1 MMNVDYTHRVTSVA
15 YNSAIR
21 ELILDAFGAWIKQ
34 HVKLGYDP
42 YLLSFMFDHL
52 PGSEQARIQ
61 QMHDQVTIFYR
72 KLITHVER
80 DPTLDKN
87 AHKLPRGVFFPDVP
101 AYKRKKQGLLDVTV
115 NDGLHM
121 HGVLVIPDKSRLKT
135 SLDEHVLEN
144 YHKYRSH
151 KMYRIDV
158 VPMDAR
164 IVYTTDY
171 AGKAL
176 KTPRFDQDDI
186 LILPKTTSELEPG
199 LHVLTFKARQI
210 RDVQSRYNV
219 SEEVAWT
226 LVSNRRLLENV
237 G

>member
-1 MMNVDYTHRVTSVA
+1 MNIDYTTQTTSVA
-15 YNSAIR
+15 YNSVIR
-21 ELILDAFGAWIKQ
+21 KHILEGFGVWIKQ
-34 HVKLGYDP
+34 HVKDGSKAYF
-42 YLLSFMFDHL
+42 LSFMFHQL
-52 PGSEQARIQ
+52 PGSRQARIQ
-61 QMHDQVTIFYR
+61 QMQEEITIFYR
-72 KLITHVER
+72 KLITKVER

-101 AYKRKKQGLLDVTV
+101 AYKRQKQGLREVTV

-121 HGVLVIPDKSRLKT
+121 HGVLVIPEKSRLKI

-144 YHKYRSH
+144 YHKYQSH

-158 VPMDAR
+158 VPMDSR

-176 KTPRFDQDDI
+176 KRPRFDQDDI
-186 LILPKTTSELEPG
+186 LFLPKTISELESG
-199 LHVLTFKARQI
+199 RRVLTFKAKQI
-210 RDVQSRYNV
+210 RDIQSRYNV

-226 LVSNRRLLENV
+226 LVSNRRLLENMA
-237 G
+237 

>member
-1 MMNVDYTHRVTSVA
+1 MFNHR
-15 YNSAIR
+15 
-21 ELILDAFGAWIKQ
+21 
-34 HVKLGYDP
+34 
-42 YLLSFMFDHL
+42 
-52 PGSEQARIQ
+52 PGSKQARIQ
-61 QMHDQVTIFYR
+61 QMHEQITIVYR
-72 KLITHVER
+72 KLITYVER
-80 DPTLDKN
+80 GPRLNKN

-101 AYKRKKQGLLDVTV
+101 AYKRQKQGLRDVTV

-121 HGVLVIPDKSRLKT
+121 HGVIVVPKKSRLKV

-158 VPMDAR
+158 VRMDAR
-164 IVYTTDY
+164 VVYTTDY

-199 LHVLTFKARQI
+199 RRVLTFKARQI
-210 RDVQSRYNV
+210 RDIQAHYNV
-219 SEEVAWT
+219 SDEVAWAIA
-226 LVSNRRLLENV
+226 SNRRLLENM

>member
-1 MMNVDYTHRVTSVA
+1 MNIEYIHQTTSVA
-15 YNSAIR
+15 YNSVIR
-21 ELILDAFGAWIKQ
+21 EHILEGFGVWIKQ
-34 HVKLGYDP
+34 HVKDGWNAYF
-42 YLLSFMFDHL
+42 LSFMFHQL
-52 PGSEQARIQ
+52 PGSKQARIQ
-61 QMHDQVTIFYR
+61 QMHEEVEIFYR

-80 DPTLDKN
+80 DPRLNKN

-101 AYKRKKQGLLDVTV
+101 AYKRQKQGLRDVTV

-121 HGVLVIPDKSRLKT
+121 HGVLVIPEKSRLKI

-144 YHKYRSH
+144 YHKYQSH

-186 LILPKTTSELEPG
+186 LILPKTTSELESG
-199 LHVLTFKARQI
+199 RRVLTFKARQI
-210 RDVQSRYNV
+210 RDIQSRYNV
-219 SEEVAWT
+219 SDEVART
-226 LVSNRRLLENV
+226 IASNRRLLENMA
-237 G
+237 